1 MGRKNRRLR
10 NSVLQLKTYTC
21 NSTADTREEGFTLIE
36 IILAIMLLAAGLS
49 VILGL
54 QSSAV
59 DQTIRDRNKEF
70 ALLAGRRILSTI
82 ESGDGDIEILDKD
95 EPMDKLLQS
104 FGALDRNSKEEDLV
118 RLAEFQGHIKVE
130 KWGIPEVNPDA
141 MKKILLDISW
151 SPSPRD
157 MVQLIYFVPATPPAS
172 TSYEDE

>member
-1 MGRKNRRLR
+1 MTLHRSPINRYNRHA
-10 NSVLQLKTYTC
+10 Q
-21 NSTADTREEGFTLIE
+21 EEGFTLIE

-82 ESGDGDIEILDKD
+82 ETGDGDVEILEKD
-95 EPMDKLLQS
+95 EPMNKLLQS
-104 FGALDRNSKEEDLV
+104 FGAIDPNSKEDDLT

-130 KWGIPEVNPDA
+130 NWGIPEINPNA
-141 MKKILLDISW
+141 MKKISLEISW
-151 SPSPRD
+151 SDSPRD

-172 TSYEDE
+172 TSFEEDE